1 MTASHSTTLSAG
13 LKHPTAGWL
22 PHVWLVFLA
31 YLFISPVL
39 GEGSTLEWAATLGSI
54 AVFLPLYF
62 AQFGSRRGHPYRAFA
77 FNVAIAVLGFA
88 LVPINPGGNTYI
100 IYSAAGSAFAL
111 RPRPAMV
118 YLVALSVA
126 TWLVMQFFAPASFR
140 AWMLYPTIVLIA
152 SIGWTNIYQAE
163 RFRHDTKL
171 RRAQEDVEEMA
182 KVAER
187 ERIARD
193 LHDLLGHTLSV
204 ITLKSELASKLAD
217 IDPQKAAIEI
227 REVERVSR
235 GALAEVRAA
244 VEGFR
249 SRGLSG
255 ELRSAEQALEA
266 AGVGLETDIA
276 PVPLSARQETTL
288 ALALREAITN
298 VVRHSRA
305 TTYRVG
311 LRESAGGVVFTIEDD
326 GRGGPLREGI
336 GLSGMR
342 ERVAAVG
349 GALSIEG
356 DRGLRLIVT
365 VPADLSGSAV
375 VAS

>member
-1 MTASHSTTLSAG
+1 MTASPSTTLSAG

-54 AVFLPLYF
+54 TVFLPLYF

-77 FNVAIAVLGFA
+77 FNVAIAALGFA

-118 YLVALSVA
+118 YLVALSVT
-126 TWLVMQFFAPASFR
+126 TWLVMQFFVPASFR

-163 RFRHDTKL
+163 RFRHDAKL

-217 IDPQKAAIEI
+217 IDPRKAAIEI

-305 TTYRVG
+305 TTCRVR

-365 VPADLSGSAV
+365 VPADLSGSALV
-375 VAS
+375 TS

>member
-1 MTASHSTTLSAG
+1 MIAHASTTFGAS
-13 LKHPTAGWL
+13 LKHPTVGWL

-62 AQFGSRRGHPYRAFA
+62 AQFGSHRRHPRRAFA
-77 FNVAIAVLGFA
+77 LSVAIAVLGYA

-118 YLVALSVA
+118 YLVMLSVT
-126 TWLVMQFFAPASFR
+126 TWVVMEFLIPASFR
-140 AWMLYPTIVLIA
+140 SWMVYPTIVLIA
-152 SIGWTNIYQAE
+152 AIGWTNIYQAE
-163 RFRHDTKL
+163 RLRHDAKL

-217 IDPQKAAIEI
+217 IDPQRAAIEI

-235 GALAEVRAA
+235 DALAEVRTA
-244 VEGFR
+244 VEGFK

-255 ELRSAEQALEA
+255 ELRSAGQALEA
-266 AGVGLETDIA
+266 AGVRLETDIA
-276 PVPLSARQETTL
+276 SVTLSARQETTL
-288 ALALREAITN
+288 ALALREAVTN

-305 TTYRVG
+305 SICRVG
-311 LRESAGGVVFTIEDD
+311 LREGTGGVVFTIEDD
-326 GRGGPLREGI
+326 GRGGPLREGV

-349 GALSIEG
+349 GAVSIEG
-356 DRGLRLIVT
+356 DRGLRLTVT
-365 VPADLSGSAV
+365 VPADLSGSAA